1 MLNWEYGIFL
11 RWKPD
16 EPAAVLTGFFLI
28 KKLVQIPTKDLL
40 VGELSASADREVYKY
55 ANKSLKCNTIAK
67 STPTSVGYP
76 HHPLTREL
84 PPQGKP
90 CLQSFLHLQQFYLF
104 LTYGFAKII
113 YKIAKA
119 RLIYRLPLGEA
130 VSIS

>member
-1 MLNWEYGIFL
+1 MEYNAVLNFKYSIFL

-28 KKLVQIPTKDLL
+28 KKLVQIPTKALL
-40 VGELSASADREVYKY
+40 VGELSALADREVYKY

-84 PPQGKP
+84 PPKGSLA
-90 CLQSFLHLQQFYLF
+90 CNRFC
-104 LTYGFAKII
+104 I
-113 YKIAKA
+113 YNNFIC
-119 RLIYRLPLGEA
+119 
-130 VSIS
+130 S